1 VKKPKQ
7 TETTMVLPNGNPENN
22 NVYNTPRL
30 HITSKISPDALRLL
44 ISDHLMKNSV
54 TLPFE
59 YAVLDERGNF
69 VMNSDSFKRD
79 TKYHTYAGLIDYN
92 RNNQPNFLVLYFPGE
107 KEYLRHSLGLM
118 STSAIILTLV
128 ILLAFGY
135 TLFFIYNQKK
145 VSEIRTDFV
154 NNMTHELKTPISTI
168 SLASQMLHDPTI
180 PTASK
185 NVEHLSKVILEESKR
200 LSFQVERV
208 LQTAIFEKGKIHLK
222 IRQLD
227 VHELINNVVRNFI
240 IQVKNR
246 NGTIIKNLDAQYS
259 MVNVD
264 EVHFANVL
272 LNLLDNAIK
281 YCQVQPNISVT
292 TFNRK
297 GFIVIQVQDNG
308 IGIKKEDQKRV
319 FEKFYRVPTGNVHNV
334 KGFGLGLSYVKKIVD
349 EHGGKIVVESEPNV
363 GTRFDISIPF
373 IIEN

>member
-1 VKKPKQ
+1 
-7 TETTMVLPNGNPENN
+7 
-22 NVYNTPRL
+22 
-30 HITSKISPDALRLL
+30 
-44 ISDHLMKNSV
+44 
-54 TLPFE
+54 
-59 YAVLDERGNF
+59 
-69 VMNSDSFKRD
+69 
-79 TKYHTYAGLIDYN
+79 
-92 RNNQPNFLVLYFPGE
+92 
-107 KEYLRHSLGLM
+107 
-118 STSAIILTLV
+118 
-128 ILLAFGY
+128 
-135 TLFFIYNQKK
+135 
-145 VSEIRTDFV
+145 
-154 NNMTHELKTPISTI
+154 MTHELKTPISTI